1 MYDIGLKDETFGKT
15 AGRASASDEAARPA
29 LSAEEVDRFIRL
41 ENIRPEE
48 RPPIESDEAGL
59 WLITDRAEASVRSE
73 ANRVLDAELNSYVHG
88 NVCKLAGAYC
98 SSVRTYVVRVPSF
111 NASMSPNGMMMV
123 HTGLLLRAGNEA
135 EMNAVLGHEIGHFLR
150 RHSVQ
155 SQRMKAQTRA
165 ALTWLDF
172 MVALVGGSPSLV
184 DLSSII
190 GVANLMAYERDQ
202 EREADGYGI
211 RMLFDQGYDPRAASQ
226 IWSRQIR
233 EGEKA
238 GEQQRFNPMLAT
250 HPAQRER
257 MTVLGEIG
265 DALAS
270 RMSAMELGRRK
281 HLSVILPRR
290 HIWIEDEIRVNDLK
304 RAEALLDVLIEDG
317 VNLGELYY
325 YKGEAYRKQG
335 SKEKLEKAL
344 EFYDQAIGR
353 NGTPDRLHKAK
364 GLVLAR
370 LGRHAEAIEA
380 LEKYLA
386 LVPKDPDAALLRS
399 EVESLRKKAGNS

>member
-1 MYDIGLKDETFGKT
+1 MYEAGLKDEAFGKF

-48 RPPIESDEAGL
+48 RPPIESDEAGV
-59 WLITDRAEASVRSE
+59 WLIADRAEASVRRE
-73 ANRVLDAELNSYVHG
+73 ADRIRDAELNSYVHG

-98 SSVRTYVVRVPSF
+98 SSVRSYVVRVPTF

-155 SQRMKAQTRA
+155 RQRMIAQTKSTLA
-165 ALTWLDF
+165 WLSF
-172 MVALVGGSPSLV
+172 AVALVGGSLNLM
-184 DLSSII
+184 DLSSTI
-190 GVANLMAYERDQ
+190 GIANVMAYERDH
-202 EREADGYGI
+202 EREADGYGL

-226 IWSRQIR
+226 IWSRLIR
-233 EGEKA
+233 EKEKA
-238 GEQQRFNPMLAT
+238 GEQRRFNPMLAT
-250 HPAQRER
+250 HPAPQER
-257 MTVLGEIG
+257 MAVLGEIG
-265 DALAS
+265 NALAP

-281 HLSVILPRR
+281 HLSMILPRR
-290 HIWIEDEIRVNDLK
+290 HMWIEDEIRLNDLK
-304 RAEALLDVLIEDG
+304 HADALLDVLIEDG

-370 LGRHAEAIEA
+370 LERNAEAIEA

-386 LVPKDPDAALLRS
+386 LVPEDPDAALLRS
-399 EVESLRKKAGNS
+399 QIESIRKKVGNS